1 MAEFD
6 KDCHCDSICL
16 ALRASLSNQKSV
28 KDFFGSIDK
37 DEAAQMEAALAE
49 CRKVDEISVEKCN

>member
-1 MAEFD
+1 MTEFD
-6 KDCHCDSICL
+6 KECHCDSICF
-16 ALRASLSNQKSV
+16 ALRASFSNQKSV

-49 CRKVDEISVEKCN
+49 CRKVDEISVEKM

>member
-1 MAEFD
+1 MTEFD

-37 DEAAQMEAALAE
+37 DEAAQMEAAVAE
-49 CRKVDEISVEKCN
+49 CRKVDENEW